1 VAIIRRSSFS
11 YPRQWSPTQV
21 PSWPVEIDW
30 SHALAQNLVSCV
42 LPGVSS
48 ADLTRNAP
56 LMAIASGMSIVAT
69 PQGPGLECVSG
80 NTGLTGVTGSSG
92 IEKYIIGSPGST
104 LFWSGVIL
112 GGASGGNYPLIGVW
126 SNTLTAPY
134 VDVELANSGSSQVN
148 LQWNSNDG
156 YNSGFSGGTFTTN
169 SVSTACG
176 SFNYTGAVNA
186 YLNGSNVGTGTF
198 GGVGPQALPSSSGY
212 LVIGG
217 LPPAG
222 GYTNSITNL
231 SLVYNVALPAQT
243 VAWLN
248 AEPFAM
254 LRPVVR
260 RQYFAGSSSG
270 GTTVNPSSGSIV
282 LTGHAPTIAAG
293 TTLHPVAG
301 AVTLSGHVP
310 TIAAAGNTTLN
321 PAAGSV
327 AITGHVPTIAA
338 GLKLTPAAG
347 SIVFT
352 GHVPTVTPGTAAI
365 TLNPMFGSI
374 VFQGQV
380 PQIYAGVPFKG
391 GGSGDGDKARQRW
404 LDWLDKKARSRF
416 EAKKASASVGK
427 VAPSVPKVV
436 LPEVA
441 PASLS
446 GEMTAVAP
454 PFYAAEIR
462 VDLLEAAIDAEV
474 SAALSEDDDMA
485 IILMLAHD

>member
-1 VAIIRRSSFS
+1 MPFDNYNPII
-11 YPRQWSPTQV
+11 V
-21 PSWPVEIDW
+21 PPEGWVVDEGHPLGVGMAGMW
-30 SHALAQNLVSCV
+30 
-42 LPGVSS
+42 LPYQKNPP
-48 ADLTRNAP
+48 DLTANGNNGTTNGNVVAYQGFSGP
-56 LMAIASGMSIVAT
+56 MGSFQASG
-69 PQGPGLECVSG
+69 Q
-80 NTGLTGVTGSSG
+80 
-92 IEKYIIGSPGST
+92 YINIGSPPDLELYTNVTISTHISAWDQTESNGVAVVGKDYSSGSRG
-104 LFWSGVIL
+104 F
-112 GGASGGNYPLIGVW
+112 LIGTDAYTPYLEVGGSGLISAG
-126 SNTLTAPY
+126 SNIIGQPGLFH
-134 VDVELANSGSSQVN
+134 LAATC
-148 LQWNSNDG
+148 
-156 YNSGFSGGTFTTN
+156 SGGTSWTLYQNGKSIGTATAGALTPN
-169 SVSTACG
+169 SSAAWQIAQRSYSG
-176 SFNYTGAVNA
+176 F
-186 YLNGSNVGTGTF
+186 
-198 GGVGPQALPSSSGY
+198 PSAFSGY
-212 LVIGG
+212 IQNVQIYSYTM
-217 LPPAG
+217 PA
-222 GYTNSITNL
+222 
-231 SLVYNVALPAQT
+231 ALM
-243 VAWLN
+243 AWL
-248 AEPFAM
+248 AREPFAM
-254 LRPVVR
+254 LQPVVR
-260 RQYFAGSSSG
+260 RQYFVGSSSG

-365 TLNPMFGSI
+365 TLNPMSGSI

-436 LPEVA
+436 PPEVA